1 MKLTVNRDD
10 DALYFR
16 LDEAAAIVDSEEVE
30 PGIVLDFDGQ
40 GRVVAIEILS
50 VSTRVPS
57 DQLAHLH
64 FETL

>member
-1 MKLTVNRDD
+1 MKVTLNRQD

-16 LDEAAAIVDSEEVE
+16 LDEKATIAESDEVE
-30 PGIVLDFDGQ
+30 PGVVLDFDEA

-50 VSTRVPS
+50 VSKHVPAAALA
-57 DQLAHLH
+57 QLQ